1 MARPSFSDYRS
12 LDVIGNNS
20 FEAIITDI
28 PGASGVEKKLS
39 IQCKGFTMPGL
50 EISRLEVIIQGFRF
64 FNSAGSTVF
73 PGQFTIT
80 YLEDSSYT
88 VHKALRAWK
97 EICAGT
103 ISGTT
108 GGSKADYSRD
118 ILLRQFNPAGEPVGS
133 ITMIG
138 CFPMVLPDNPLEST
152 QTPTSTEM
160 AVTFSFDMS
169 TLEGVTNR

>member
-1 MARPSFSDYRS
+1 MPKPNFTDFRS
-12 LDVIGNNS
+12 LDVLGSNS
-20 FEAIITDI
+20 FECIIADI
-28 PGASGVEKKLS
+28 PGAGGLEKKLS
-39 IQCKGFTMPGL
+39 ILCKGFTMPGL
-50 EISRLEVIIQGFRF
+50 EVSRLEVVIQGFRF
-64 FNSAGSTVF
+64 FNSSGSTVF

-103 ISGTT
+103 LSGTT
-108 GGSKADYSRD
+108 GGPKADYSRN
-118 ILLRQFNPAGEPVGS
+118 IILRQFNPEGQAVGE
-133 ITMIG
+133 ITMEG

-152 QTPTSTEM
+152 QTPTPTEM

-169 TLEGVTNR
+169 SLDGVTNR